1 MIKQEFKE
9 QIDNFLLEIQKRGKE
24 ISNGQFNPTFQVGKN
39 LYAYARKNLNNDD
52 LPIVYSV
59 GSIRLDYIFHRDD
72 KTKLFNASNYQDI
85 IRLFYAVKYEIL
97 ANKTI
102 FKDITLD
109 DFYYVYFGYL
119 IRLSRNFNWTT
130 TFNGDEVLYLNWM
143 NDEKQNI
150 LSDFAIEHTY
160 KKIFIDNDNIVLD
173 IKGVK
178 KEINTKNSDYRTMKK
193 LSKEELVS
201 IIETF
206 EDKPT
211 VRQIRDYYME
221 NMSDKGYLS
230 PDSIRKY
237 VKSYEIEDMIKT
249 CKHSDKFNNKQSK

>member
-1 MIKQEFKE
+1 MIKKEFKE
-9 QIDNFLLEIQKRGKE
+9 QIDNFLLDIKKRSNE
-24 ISNGQFNPTFQVGKN
+24 LSNGQYNPTFQVGKD

-72 KTKLFNASNYQDI
+72 KTKLYNASNFQDVT
-85 IRLFYAVKYEIL
+85 RLFYAIKYEIL
-97 ANKTI
+97 ANKTK
-102 FKDITLD
+102 FENITLE
-109 DFYYVYFGYL
+109 DFYYVYWGYL
-119 IRLSRNFNWTT
+119 VRLSRNFNWTT
-130 TFNGDEVLYLNWM
+130 TYNNDEVLYLTWM
-143 NDEKQNI
+143 NNQKQNI
-150 LSDFAIEHTY
+150 LSDFAIENTY

-173 IKGVK
+173 IKGVN

-206 EDKPT
+206 NDKPT

-230 PDSIRKY
+230 TDSIRKY
-237 VKSYEIEDMIKT
+237 IKSYDIEDMIKT
-249 CKHSDKFNNKQSK
+249 CNHSEKFNNKQSK